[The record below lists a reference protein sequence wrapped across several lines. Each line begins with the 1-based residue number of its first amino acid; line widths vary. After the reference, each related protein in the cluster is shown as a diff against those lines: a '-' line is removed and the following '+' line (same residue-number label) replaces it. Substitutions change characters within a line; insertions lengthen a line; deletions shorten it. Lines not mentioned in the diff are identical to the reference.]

1 MKKIVSVFIVGC
13 IILLMVAGIAVAEM
27 DFSGMSFDELIAARE
42 QITMALWDSDGWQ
55 EVEVPAGV
63 YKIGVDIPA
72 GHWTIKPAVADTMTV
87 NYGNNY
93 SQNELQYPYSYQQ
106 ISHPDDSYYKYNPVS
121 EISWELEDGYYL
133 IIEDGPVIFTP
144 YVGATLNFK

>member
-1 MKKIVSVFIVGC
+1 
-13 IILLMVAGIAVAEM
+13 
-27 DFSGMSFDELIAARE
+27 
-42 QITMALWDSDGWQ
+42 
-55 EVEVPAGV
+55 
-63 YKIGVDIPA
+63 
-72 GHWTIKPAVADTMTV
+72 MTV

-121 EISWELEDGYYL
+121 EISWELEEGYYL